1 MKMRKVKKMSTPKD
15 KVNYKSAAEIRAMTT
30 FNVRARVEEENEE
43 KSYIVEGYAAKY
55 EPYILF
61 YDYDD
66 NPVYEKFSKEN
77 FENADCS
84 DVIFQLNH
92 GGMVYA
98 RQKNGTLE
106 ITPDDEG
113 LHIKADLGKTAA
125 AREIYEAIETGMLDK
140 MSWKFS
146 LKADAINFD
155 KKTNTISYTP
165 DGIRKIYDVSVVDI
179 PANENT
185 EIACNA
191 RAFVNGEIEKERIRI
206 EMEQKKAERIA
217 ALKLRLNGGKS
228 NDD

>member
-1 MKMRKVKKMSTPKD
+1 MVKKMSTPKN
-15 KVNYKSAAEIRAMTT
+15 KTNYKADAEIRAMTT
-30 FNVRARVEEENEE
+30 FSVRAKAEEENEE

-61 YDYDD
+61 YDDDD
-66 NPVYEKFSKEN
+66 NPVYEKFSREN

-106 ITPDDEG
+106 LNADDEG

-146 LKADAINFD
+146 VKADAFEYD
-155 KKTNTISYTP
+155 KKTSTISYKA

-179 PANENT
+179 PANADT
-185 EIACNA
+185 EIGCNA
-191 RAFVNGEIEKERIRI
+191 RAFANGEIEKERIRI
-206 EMEQKKAERIA
+206 EMEQRKAERIA
-217 ALKLRLNGGKS
+217 ALKNRLNGGKS
-228 NDD
+228 NDN